1 VGRALK
7 TLAVHQQLNSE
18 GGLAFLLERGVV
30 VDIGYAIYYPGVTG
44 ADQIYDA
51 VMAGGFNF
59 IRELCGTGWLP
70 SEVLFPHARPADAG
84 HYRRLFNTALRFDT
98 DTCALRFPAHWME
111 QSVEGADAA
120 SLRIAEKAAEVAGR
134 TELVQRVHRALRRLL
149 LSDKSSG
156 DDVAQMLA
164 MNRRTL
170 NRRLQK
176 QSTTFQEV
184 LDEVRFEVARQ
195 LLADPRIAIDDI
207 AATLGYASV
216 SPFMRSFRR
225 WTDTTP
231 GRWRRTVGE
240 SAPVARQ
247 A

>member
-1 VGRALK
+1 MK
-7 TLAVHQQLNSE
+7 
-18 GGLAFLLERGVV
+18 
-30 VDIGYAIYYPGVTG
+30 
-44 ADQIYDA
+44 
-51 VMAGGFNF
+51 
-59 IRELCGTGWLP
+59 
-70 SEVLFPHARPADAG
+70 
-84 HYRRLFNTALRFDT
+84 
-98 DTCALRFPAHWME
+98 

-134 TELVQRVHRALRRLL
+134 TELIQRVHRALRTLL
-149 LSDKSSG
+149 LNGKSSG
-156 DDVAQMLA
+156 DDVARMLA
-164 MNRRTL
+164 MHRRTL

-195 LLADPRIAIDDI
+195 LLADPLVAIDDI

-225 WTDTTP
+225 WTGTTP
-231 GRWRRTVGE
+231 GRWRRTGE
-240 SAPVARQ
+240 SSPVARQ